1 MATHAQAFIYPGDRL
16 EADIG
21 PSHAYAALRIGD
33 VTVHLMG
40 TDADALDALDRI
52 DAAVRSVRA
61 RLRPAVSYPHG
72 ADENEL
78 RALAGD
84 R

>member
-16 EADIG
+16 DADIG
-21 PSHAYAALRIGD
+21 PTYAALRIGD